1 MQLTR
6 RGDGTAVLRAGPFYR
21 MTVFSSDPTP
31 APTDDTESF
40 DPATPEA
47 WAVLR
52 ELGHRMLDDMLD
64 VQSSLTHRPAWQ
76 ELPPAKRVL
85 FDESAPMEG
94 IGADAAY
101 DRFRRHILPY
111 GNGNWHPRFFGWVQG
126 QGTPLGMLAEMLAA
140 GMNPHLA
147 GFNHAPAMVE
157 RQVVGWMADL
167 MGIPGAGGLLVT
179 GGTAANTHALGVAR
193 YAAVRARGGDVRSNG
208 LQNWPDAPA
217 ARPLV
222 FYGSAETH
230 GWARKAAE
238 WLGLGD
244 RAFRRVPVNAAYQM
258 DLNALRQM
266 ITVDRESGLDPFCV
280 MGTAGTVN
288 TGATDDLR
296 AIAQLCRDESLWFHV
311 DGAFGALAVLAPS
324 VREQVAGLEHADS
337 VAFDLHKWGAMP
349 FECACVLVRD
359 AAVNHDTF
367 RAPASYLAETSR
379 GVSAGGVYFADRGLD
394 LTRGFK
400 ALKVWMQLQADGVAK
415 LGRIIEQ
422 NVRQAQEFADAV
434 VAHSSLELLA
444 PAPLNI
450 VCFRYRSASLEEA
463 GLNALNEELLLRL
476 QERGIAVPS
485 STRIDGRFA
494 LRLAH
499 VNHRTTDADMA
510 MVLSAILEIGAE
522 LAAATIRERS

>member
-1 MQLTR
+1 
-6 RGDGTAVLRAGPFYR
+6 
-21 MTVFSSDPTP
+21 MTVSSTDHTSATP
-31 APTDDTESF
+31 DGSESF
-40 DPATPEA
+40 DPATPEG
-47 WAVLR
+47 WALLR
-52 ELGHRMLDDMLD
+52 ALGHRMLDDMLD
-64 VQSSLTHRPAWQ
+64 VQSSLTHRPAWR
-76 ELPPAKRVL
+76 EIPATKQLL
-85 FDESAPMEG
+85 FDESAPMDG
-94 IGADAAY
+94 IGAEAAY
-101 DRFRRHILPY
+101 DRFRSHILPY

-126 QGTPLGMLAEMLAA
+126 QGTPLAMLAEMLAA

-167 MGIPGAGGLLVT
+167 LGIPGAGGLLVT
-179 GGTAANTHALGVAR
+179 GGTAANTHGLGVAR
-193 YAAVRARGGDVRSNG
+193 YAAVRARGGNVRENG
-208 LQNWPDAPA
+208 LQQWPDAPVA
-217 ARPLV
+217 KPLV

-244 RAFRRVPVNAAYQM
+244 RAFRRVPVDAAYRM
-258 DLNALRQM
+258 DLVALARLIERDRQ
-266 ITVDRESGLDPFCV
+266 DGLDPFCV

-324 VREQVAGLEHADS
+324 LRNQMAGLEQADS

-359 AAVNHDTF
+359 AAVNHETF
-367 RAPASYLAETSR
+367 RATASYLAETSR

-422 NVRQAQEFADAV
+422 NVRQVQQFATAV
-434 VAHSSLELLA
+434 VAHPSLELLA

-450 VCFRYRSASLEEA
+450 VCFRYRADDLDDA
-463 GLNALNEELLLRL
+463 TLNAINEELLLRL
-476 QERGIAVPS
+476 QERGIAIPS
-485 STRIDGRFA
+485 STRIGARFA

-499 VNHRTTDADMA
+499 VNHRTTDEDMA
-510 MVLSAILEIGAE
+510 MVLSAVVDIGDE
-522 LAAATIRERS
+522 LVAARSREGS

>member
-1 MQLTR
+1 
-6 RGDGTAVLRAGPFYR
+6 
-21 MTVFSSDPTP
+21 
-31 APTDDTESF
+31 
-40 DPATPEA
+40 
-47 WAVLR
+47 
-52 ELGHRMLDDMLD
+52 MLDDMLD

-76 ELPPAKRVL
+76 EIPAAKRL
-85 FDESAPMEG
+85 MFDEPAPMEG

-101 DRFRRHILPY
+101 DRFRSHILPY

-126 QGTPLGMLAEMLAA
+126 QGTPLAMLAEMLAA

-147 GFNHAPAMVE
+147 GFNHAPPLVE
-157 RQVVGWMADL
+157 RQVVGWLADL

-193 YAAVRARGGDVRSNG
+193 FASVRSRGRNVRNDG
-208 LQNWPDAPA
+208 LQHWPDGPTAK
-217 ARPLV
+217 PLV
-222 FYGSAETH
+222 FYGSVETH

-258 DLNALRQM
+258 DLVALRDM
-266 ITVDRESGLDPFCV
+266 IERDREDGLDPFCV

-288 TGATDDLR
+288 TGATDDLP
-296 AIAQLCRDESLWFHV
+296 AIAQRCRDESLWFHV
-311 DGAFGALAVLAPS
+311 DGAFGALALLAPS
-324 VREQVAGLEHADS
+324 GREQVAGLEQADS

-359 AAVNHDTF
+359 PAVNHDAF
-367 RAPASYLAETSR
+367 RAAASYLAETSR

-415 LGRIIEQ
+415 LGRLIEQ
-422 NVRQAQEFADAV
+422 NIRQAQQFAGAV
-434 VAHSSLELLA
+434 VAHRSLELLA

-450 VCFRYRSASLEEA
+450 VCFRYRADSLDDA
-463 GLNALNEELLLRL
+463 TLDAINEELLLRL

-485 STRIDGRFA
+485 STRIGARFA

-499 VNHRTTDADMA
+499 VNHRTTDEDMA
-510 MVLSAILEIGAE
+510 LVLSAVTEIGDEVVAE
-522 LAAATIRERS
+522 LVAARRPHPS

>member
-1 MQLTR
+1 M
-6 RGDGTAVLRAGPFYR
+6 TAF
-21 MTVFSSDPTP
+21 
-31 APTDDTESF
+31 PTDQPSAPPPRTESF
-40 DPATPEA
+40 DPASREGWEA
-47 WAVLR
+47 LR

-64 VQSSLTHRPAWQ
+64 LQSSLTHRPAWQ
-76 ELPPAKRVL
+76 ELPAAKRLL
-85 FDESAPMEG
+85 FDEPVPLEG

-101 DRFRRHILPY
+101 DRFRSHILPY

-126 QGTPLGMLAEMLAA
+126 QGTPLAMLAEMLAA

-147 GFNHAPAMVE
+147 GFNQAPPMVE
-157 RQVVGWMADL
+157 RQVVGWLADL

-193 YAAVRARGGDVRSNG
+193 YAAVRARGGDVRDSG
-208 LQNWPDAPA
+208 LQQWPDAPS

-222 FYGSAETH
+222 FYGSVETH

-244 RAFRRVPVNAAYQM
+244 RAFRRVPVDAAYRM
-258 DLNALRQM
+258 DLVALRDM
-266 ITVDRESGLDPFCV
+266 IARDREGGLDPFCV

-288 TGATDDLR
+288 TGATDNLP
-296 AIAQLCRDESLWFHV
+296 ALAQLCQDEALWFHV

-324 VREQVAGLEHADS
+324 VRDQMAGLEHADS
-337 VAFDLHKWGAMP
+337 IAFDLHKWGAMP

-359 AAVNHDTF
+359 PGVNHETF
-367 RAPASYLAETSR
+367 RASASYLAETSR

-415 LGRIIEQ
+415 LGRIIDQ
-422 NVRQAQEFADAV
+422 NVRQAHAFASAV
-434 VAHSSLELLA
+434 TAHPSLELLA

-450 VCFRYRSASLEEA
+450 VCFRYRA
-463 GLNALNEELLLRL
+463 GALDDATLNELNEELLLRL

-485 STRIDGRFA
+485 STRIGGHFA

-499 VNHRTTDADMA
+499 VNHRTTDEDMSL
-510 MVLSAILEIGAE
+510 VLSAVVELGDELVAE
-522 LAAATIRERS
+522 RERRAS

>member
-1 MQLTR
+1 M
-6 RGDGTAVLRAGPFYR
+6 TA
-21 MTVFSSDPTP
+21 SSPDRTLPARSF
-31 APTDDTESF
+31 APTDGTETF
-40 DPATPEA
+40 DPASSDA
-47 WAVLR
+47 WAALR

-64 VQSSLTHRPAWQ
+64 LQSSLTHRPAWQ
-76 ELPPAKRVL
+76 EIPAAKREL
-85 FDESAPMEG
+85 FDGPVPLEG

-101 DRFRRHILPY
+101 ARFRSHILPY

-126 QGTPLGMLAEMLAA
+126 QGTPLAMLAEMLAA

-147 GFNHAPAMVE
+147 GFNQAPPMVE
-157 RQVVGWMADL
+157 RQVVGWLASL

-193 YAAVRARGGDVRSNG
+193 YAAVRARGGNVRDNG
-208 LQNWPDAPA
+208 LQHWPDGQA
-217 ARPLV
+217 AKPLV
-222 FYGSAETH
+222 FYGSTETH

-258 DLNALRQM
+258 DVAALRRM
-266 ITVDRESGLDPFCV
+266 IEHDREHGLDPFCV

-296 AIAQLCRDESLWFHV
+296 AIAALCREESLWFHV
-311 DGAFGALAVLAPS
+311 DGAFGALAALAPS
-324 VREQVAGLEHADS
+324 VRDQVAGLEQADS
-337 VAFDLHKWGAMP
+337 IAFDLHKWGAMP

-359 AAVNHDTF
+359 ETINHDTF
-367 RAPASYLAETSR
+367 RATATYLAETRR

-415 LGRIIEQ
+415 LGRIIDQ
-422 NVRQAQEFADAV
+422 NVRQAQHFADAV
-434 VAHSSLELLA
+434 MAHASLELLA

-450 VCFRYRSASLEEA
+450 VCFRYRAPSFDEA
-463 GLNALNEELLLRL
+463 GLNVLNEELLLRL

-485 STRIDGRFA
+485 STRIGGRFA

-499 VNHRTTDADMA
+499 VNHRTTNDDMA
-510 MVLSAILEIGAE
+510 MVLSAVVEIGDE
-522 LAAATIRERS
+522 LVEEQRGALL